1 MDWWEQSVPS
11 DIYNAIWP
19 ANPGAPKPLSDD
31 RYPANLT
38 QAEANFDSGDTTM
51 TALVS
56 FRRSGTRSQTRLD
69 SLKPKRV
76 SSLPDRAA
84 GVFAPGW
91 DCAVDRTPEVDPNDD
106 GKVVYPGVTF
116 LAAYGL
122 GSPFPE
128 DTKLCAALSSFWP
141 AAAPDIARVF
151 EPWRSYATATP
162 LPDDIIGIGRGSAK
176 PWDGIPGPVRDKV
189 FKKEVLYSALA
200 YGDYVE
206 AALKGRFQVTRIGNI
221 DFKEYTARTLVMA
234 RVYKHLKA
242 ETTDDKKNWRVFS
255 FTRANVKSAEF
266 RKAQKQ
272 AGRLLDHNYSY
283 RFEMFEHRGT
293 RVHPKYFQ
301 KVLVRYDKMITL
313 YADPIVVLFKS
324 ESGQWKKDEF

>member
-1 MDWWEQSVPS
+1 M
-11 DIYNAIWP
+11 
-19 ANPGAPKPLSDD
+19 G
-31 RYPANLT
+31 RY
-38 QAEANFDSGDTTM
+38 
-51 TALVS
+51 
-56 FRRSGTRSQTRLD
+56 
-69 SLKPKRV
+69 
-76 SSLPDRAA
+76 
-84 GVFAPGW
+84 
-91 DCAVDRTPEVDPNDD
+91 
-106 GKVVYPGVTF
+106 
-116 LAAYGL
+116 
-122 GSPFPE
+122 
-128 DTKLCAALSSFWP
+128 
-141 AAAPDIARVF
+141 
-151 EPWRSYATATP
+151 
-162 LPDDIIGIGRGSAK
+162 
-176 PWDGIPGPVRDKV
+176 PGPVRDKV

-206 AALKGRFQVTRIGNI
+206 AALKGRFQVIRSAILISKNTQRALWLWHG
-221 DFKEYTARTLVMA
+221 FTG
-234 RVYKHLKA
+234 HFKA